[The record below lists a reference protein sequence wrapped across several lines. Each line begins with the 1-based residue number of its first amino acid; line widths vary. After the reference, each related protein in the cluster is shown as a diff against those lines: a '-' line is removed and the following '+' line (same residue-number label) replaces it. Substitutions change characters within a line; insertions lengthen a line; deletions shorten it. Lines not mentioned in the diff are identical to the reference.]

1 MKKVNVLTVSLVA
14 VMAVA
19 SARADIAS
27 TTYVD
32 DKIQPVETKIDNHI
46 ADTTMHVTTA
56 EKTAW
61 NAKQTTENME
71 ANTSEYS
78 VNSTTK
84 YPSMAVAQDMIE
96 KGTSSINTNITNL
109 TRDKQNKIAAGTA
122 GNVVTYSGTA
132 GTVGSLGFDTAPT
145 ADSANLVKSGA
156 IKTALDAKQDTIS
169 DLGTI
174 RSGAAAG
181 ATAVQP
187 AAISDMETQT
197 HAAAT
202 YQAKAL
208 VTNFTDADDTHYPS
222 AKAVDTAIKAA
233 TTAASSGAAD
243 ALQDAKDYA
252 DGKFQVKSTK
262 ASIGGANGTWTELTD
277 AQLAAMNSGVKAADV
292 AQITTNKND
301 IATLNGDANTNGS
314 VAKSIADAITGLDL
328 ANTYDAKGSA
338 AAAQTAATNAAKSY
352 TDTAISDMQ
361 VKSNIS
367 TNVTTD
373 KDSDT
378 KYPSAKAVYTAVEAA
393 KTAASG
399 SYQSKL
405 GGTTATAGKVVT
417 ATATAGEVEYTQ
429 LGSLATKS
437 SVAKTDLA
445 SALKTEIE
453 GKANSA
459 DLGTAAAKNVS
470 TNGVAANDT
479 GLVTGGQVQTAISNL
494 NLGTTYQAKSDSTV
508 AAKGN
513 YIAAGSD
520 VKGNLVA
527 LDTQLKTT
535 TDTANA
541 AIPKPSGTCTDC
553 VLHFNGTKY
562 SWEEVGR

>member
-1 MKKVNVLTVSLVA
+1 MIKKYGFLTVSLMA
-14 VMAVA
+14 IMAVT

-27 TTYVD
+27 TTYVNNKVD
-32 DKIQPVETKIDNHI
+32 PVETKIDNHI

-61 NAKQTTENME
+61 NGKVDSAQGASNADKVMITDDSGDVTTTTFVHADGYNAQALDKDTTIPSVEVVENIVLTAAGDYVADTQETTNM
-71 ANTSEYS
+71 AMVTNNDGKVVPGQIATGMIANKAVTNDKLSDAVNTSLGLA
-78 VNSTTK
+78 NS
-84 YPSMAVAQDMIE
+84 
-96 KGTSSINTNITNL
+96 
-109 TRDKQNKIAAGTA
+109 
-122 GNVVTYSGTA
+122 
-132 GTVGSLGFDTAPT
+132 
-145 ADSANLVKSGA
+145 
-156 IKTALDAKQDTIS
+156 
-169 DLGTI
+169 
-174 RSGAAAG
+174 
-181 ATAVQP
+181 AVQP
-187 AAISDMETQT
+187 ADITDMETKT
-197 HAAAT
+197 HASGTYATQTALGTTNSNVSNLTTRVGTAEGNITSLQSGKLDKKATPITASTANSIVQYDENGLVVSGTPAGSMATENKNNYYTKTEIGTPTAGKTIVQMISDAQTAAT
-202 YQAKAL
+202 Y
-208 VTNFTDADDTHYPS
+208 DDT
-222 AKAVDTAIKAA
+222 ALAGRVTANENAI
-233 TTAASSGAAD
+233 
-243 ALQDAKDYA
+243 
-252 DGKFQVKSTK
+252 TK
-262 ASIGGANGTWTELTD
+262 
-277 AQLAAMNSGVKAADV
+277 
-292 AQITTNKND
+292 
-301 IATLNGDANTNGS
+301 LNGDANTAGS
-314 VAKSIADAITGLDL
+314 VAKSIADAIT
-328 ANTYDAKGSA
+328 
-338 AAAQTAATNAAKSY
+338 
-352 TDTAISDMQ
+352 DMQ
-361 VKSNIS
+361 VKSNLV
-367 TNVTTD
+367 NDLDANKNATD
-373 KDSDT
+373 
-378 KYPSAKAVYTAVEAA
+378 KYPSAKTVYDAVEAA

-535 TDTANA
+535 DNVAKA
-541 AIPKPSGTCTDC
+541 AIPAPQGTCTDC
-553 VLHFNGTKY
+553 VLHFNGTEY
-562 SWEEVGR
+562 TWEEVGR